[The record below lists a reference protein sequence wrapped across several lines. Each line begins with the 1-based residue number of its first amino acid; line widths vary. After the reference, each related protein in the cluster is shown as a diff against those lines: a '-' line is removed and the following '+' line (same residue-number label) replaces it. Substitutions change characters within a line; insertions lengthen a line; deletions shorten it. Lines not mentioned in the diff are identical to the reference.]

1 MREQKSMEKGN
12 KPMQKI
18 SENREIYR
26 FINILRELKPILEK
40 EFKVSKIGIFGSFI
54 RNEQSK
60 KSDIDILVEFS
71 EPIGLRFFDLIEL
84 LEKKLGKKVDLV
96 SKESISPYIS
106 PYIEKEV
113 VFV

>member
-18 SENREIYR
+18 SENREVYR
-26 FINILRELKPILEK
+26 FINILRKLKPILEK